1 MICLNTR
8 CRDDSKVFKCVFC
21 QSVYHHSCIAKT
33 GKPPEK
39 ACCSVD
45 YHKEGQFCVFC
56 GERGGFYNYG
66 DKQNQEADDHKTS
79 HFICQ
84 YLSKNIQNKEVDTST
99 NACTLCVENFSP
111 LYACKH
117 EPCIQ
122 KFHLACTI
130 KRRLCLPL
138 PLLNSISSEINLYCP
153 LHMDDAQE
161 ASLAQYNLMYSK
173 LATGEVKPQ
182 EVNPWDRMENSSVW
196 LPALHRQDGNKGEL
210 SESSS
215 TLKAI
220 FKELNSANSKPE
232 AVGEEGPLLVGTSM
246 KRSPNRAMSS
256 SKNIL
261 DEELE
266 VKENSKLNLL
276 QMSSEKQIVTEP
288 EIGVSRSP
296 SPSKNNFNLLGPKT
310 DMVRPEETF
319 PALQTNSQDPSLQ
332 GILSMHIDITS
343 FPTEDSEVHPSIV
356 ALTKTINKF
365 FAGYASRGKL
375 PQEKLFHEV
384 SSNPVSN
391 LVDLFE
397 EHKERIQ
404 GELTKRSK
412 ALDNKN

>member
-1 MICLNTR
+1 
-8 CRDDSKVFKCVFC
+8 
-21 QSVYHHSCIAKT
+21 
-33 GKPPEK
+33 
-39 ACCSVD
+39 
-45 YHKEGQFCVFC
+45 
-56 GERGGFYNYG
+56 
-66 DKQNQEADDHKTS
+66 
-79 HFICQ
+79 
-84 YLSKNIQNKEVDTST
+84 
-99 NACTLCVENFSP
+99 
-111 LYACKH
+111 
-117 EPCIQ
+117 
-122 KFHLACTI
+122 
-130 KRRLCLPL
+130 
-138 PLLNSISSEINLYCP
+138 
-153 LHMDDAQE
+153 MDDAQE

-310 DMVRPEETF
+310 DMIRPEETF